1 MSDSKNNIHPAD
13 ALKTLDQ
20 VLTVDPRNDH
30 VELEDW
36 HARIDEIK
44 LTGSTPITVRQLFE
58 NAKNISLYSYFAYR
72 LHQSAEAV
80 AYSAL
85 EQALKLKYE
94 QEKENLTLKREP
106 RSLAALMDI
115 ALELGWITDEGYG
128 SSRNLAASRVQMRL
142 INKRIDE
149 GAFEEGD
156 SLPVPEPTEEEIVAE
171 MRSMDVAKKRLHAG
185 RHVRNFLAHG
195 DHGLSATSI
204 GTLANVAEE
213 INQLFSG

>member
-1 MSDSKNNIHPAD
+1 MPSSKNDIHPTD

-20 VLTVDPRNDH
+20 VLVSDPRNDH

-36 HARIDEIK
+36 HARIDKIK
-44 LTGSTPITVRQLFE
+44 LTDSTPIAVKQLFE

-72 LHQSAEAV
+72 LHQPAEAI
-80 AYSAL
+80 AYGAL

-94 QEKENLTLKREP
+94 QEKGSLILKREP
-106 RSLAALMDI
+106 RTLAALMNI
-115 ALELGWITDEGYG
+115 ALEQGWITDEGYE
-128 SSRNLAASRVQMRL
+128 SSRNLAASRVQTRL
-142 INKRIDE
+142 IHKRIDE

-156 SLPVPEPTEEEIVAE
+156 SFPTPEPTEGEIIAE
-171 MRSMDVAKKRLHAG
+171 MRSMDIANKRLHAG
-185 RHVRNFLAHG
+185 RHIRNFLAHG
-195 DHGLSATSI
+195 DHGLSASSI